1 MSSETASGLSLSE
14 TKILTS
20 RHVREHGQI
29 TPATLGCY
37 QRMMRELLKAGAPFL
52 VGGAYALARYTGI
65 ERHTKDLDI
74 FVRPEAAP
82 GVLALLGR
90 AGCNT
95 ELTFPHWLGKAYCG
109 DDFVDIIFSSGN
121 GVTDVDDEWFEHA
134 IDENVLGLRVQ
145 LCPPE
150 EMLWSKA
157 FVMERERFDG
167 ADINHLLL
175 HMADALDWPRLLTRF
190 GENWQVLLAHLT
202 LFRFAYPSDAHR
214 VPDWV
219 MEDLFERSR
228 TTQSSDAVGEKLCR
242 GTLLSREQYL
252 IDIEKWGFRD
262 ARLRPNGPMSPKEIA
277 QWTEA
282 IETNP

>member
-1 MSSETASGLSLSE
+1 MSSEPASELRPPETANPKRQDGRDHGRLTPE
-14 TKILTS
+14 T
-20 RHVREHGQI
+20 R
-29 TPATLGCY
+29 ACY
-37 QRMMRELLKAGAPFL
+37 QRMVRVLLEAGVPFL

-74 FVRPEAAP
+74 FVRPNAAP
-82 GVLALLGR
+82 GVLALLGQ
-90 AGCNT
+90 AGCDT
-95 ELTFPHWLGKAYCG
+95 DLTFPHWLGKAYCG

-121 GVTDVDDEWFEHA
+121 GITDVDDEWFENA
-134 IDENVLGLRVQ
+134 IDEDVLGLRVQ

-175 HMADALDWPRLLTRF
+175 HMADKLNWQRLLKMF

-202 LFRFAYPSDAHR
+202 LFRFAYPSEAHR
-214 VPDWV
+214 VPDWI
-219 MEDLFERSR
+219 MEDLLERSR
-228 TTQSSDAVGEKLCR
+228 KPQSSLRPGVKLCR

-252 IDIEKWGFRD
+252 IDIEKWGFLD
-262 ARLRPNGPMSPKEIA
+262 ARLWPNGSMSPYEIEL
-277 QWTEA
+277 WTEA
-282 IETNP
+282 IER